1 MPEQS
6 SVMHIYLN
14 WAKERIDEMDA
25 TLASFTDKAS
35 QMQAE
40 SKAKGEQLI
49 ADLMKQRAEFQA
61 KADALAQQG
70 EAALKAGKTQLESQ
84 WQGFETKVKAY
95 FESAGRQVEQQ
106 QATFR
111 DVAAAQVWA
120 WREAL
125 DSLHVE
131 ATKMATARR
140 ADIDAAVKQ
149 MKADADEAQ

>member
-1 MPEQS
+1 LFCIS
-6 SVMHIYLN
+6 IFV
-14 WAKERIDEMDA
+14 AR
-25 TLASFTDKAS
+25 
-35 QMQAE
+35 
-40 SKAKGEQLI
+40 
-49 ADLMKQRAEFQA
+49 
-61 KADALAQQG
+61 
-70 EAALKAGKTQLESQ
+70 
-84 WQGFETKVKAY
+84 AY

-111 DVAAAQVWA
+111 DVAAAQVRA

-149 MKADADEAQ
+149 MKADADEAQARVQKLQHAGNESWAGLSAALAESRKAFDRASQQAWDAVQRAAR